1 MELKHSAVAGTL
13 ESSDLQ
19 VTVEPGGS
27 GVELSLQS
35 SVLSQFG
42 HQIRATVL
50 ETLRDLEVENAK
62 VTVVDQGAIDCT
74 IRARV
79 QCAVFRAVDQT
90 ENLPW
95 GVKL

>member
-19 VTVEPGGS
+19 VTVEPGSS

-42 HQIRATVL
+42 HQIRSTVL